1 MLNKLCA
8 RPLARSTCYRKT
20 RSVIG
25 CIQATVVAL
34 ANTMRSKI
42 ATLQRCLAPNRQI
55 CRLKSPETS
64 KASEMRKLKAQGQ

>member
-42 ATLQRCLAPNRQI
+42 ATLQRCLAPNGQI

-64 KASEMRKLKAQGQ
+64 KAMRKLKAQGQ